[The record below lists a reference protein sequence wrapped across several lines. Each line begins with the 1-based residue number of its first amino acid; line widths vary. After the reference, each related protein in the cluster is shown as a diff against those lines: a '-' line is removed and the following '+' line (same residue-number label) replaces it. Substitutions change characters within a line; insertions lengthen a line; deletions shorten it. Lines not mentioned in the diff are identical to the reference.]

1 MSERIAYS
9 PGRAARF
16 YVPLLLQAFSQSLTY
31 PLVGAIISH
40 GADGVDGLT
49 AFSLGQVIM
58 FMIGALG
65 GGLIMT
71 GMVFAKTR
79 EGLASFRRLNT
90 LMMMVLL
97 TIQMFV
103 CIHPIDTFF
112 FERLLNLSPHL
123 AEIARRTTF
132 FGVVMQAA
140 FFLRNVPLVL
150 LFNAYA
156 SFEANLATAA
166 RIALTFAFTLTFP
179 RMGWVGPDWGLF
191 ALTVPVVLE
200 WLLSEVFA
208 AKYERRLVGGATDG
222 VLAQFKFTMPLSIGS
237 CLLAVSPFMTA
248 AFVGR
253 AANPTDMLAIHYV
266 TLGIANPVSFAALR
280 MQAVSIQF
288 PPEWPGDRRLLR
300 FALVVGL
307 LLGIIP
313 LVFATPLIGG
323 WYYGGCQNIPPR
335 ILGTTRFVSFL
346 YSFICVI
353 HAVRGR
359 VEGLAAIRKRPSAVM
374 AGQVGYFVA
383 LVIVLALTLPLG
395 IPGWAMA
402 VIAIYVAPVAA
413 TAATYAGLGRG
424 GKENRDAA
432 GGNGIIRGVGE
443 ERIHATEDL
452 KDGCR

>member
-1 MSERIAYS
+1 MNAVTYS

-31 PLVGAIISH
+31 PLVGSITSH
-40 GADGVDGLT
+40 GPDGVAALT
-49 AFSLGQVIM
+49 AFSLGQVIQ

-65 GGLIMT
+65 GGLVMT
-71 GMVFAKTR
+71 GMVFAKTK
-79 EGLASFRRLNT
+79 EGLASFRRLNA
-90 LMMMVLL
+90 LMMAALL
-97 TIQMFV
+97 SAQALV
-103 CIHPIDTFF
+103 CVHPIDTFI

-132 FGVVMQAA
+132 FGIVMQAG
-140 FFLRNVPLVL
+140 FFLRNVPLVV

-166 RIALTFAFTLTFP
+166 RIALTFAFAVVFP
-179 RMGWVGPDWGLF
+179 HIGWTGPDWGLW
-191 ALTVPVVLE
+191 ALTVPVLLE
-200 WLLSEVFA
+200 WILSEVFA
-208 AKYERRLVGGATDG
+208 AKYERRLESGEAASVGTQFRFTVPLALGAG
-222 VLAQFKFTMPLSIGS
+222 
-237 CLLAVSPFMTA
+237 LLAVSPFMTA

-288 PPEWPGDRRLLR
+288 PPEWTGDRRLLR
-300 FALVVGL
+300 FAVVAGL

-313 LVFATPLIGG
+313 LAFSTPLIGN

-359 VEGLAAIRKRPSAVM
+359 VEGLAALRKRPSAVM
-374 AGQVGYFVA
+374 AGQFAYFGA
-383 LVIVLALTLPLG
+383 LVVVLAATLPMGL
-395 IPGWAMA
+395 PGWAMA
-402 VIAIYVAPVAA
+402 VTAIYIAPVAA
-413 TAATYAGLGRG
+413 TVATYAW
-424 GKENRDAA
+424 
-432 GGNGIIRGVGE
+432 
-443 ERIHATEDL
+443 L
-452 KDGCR
+452 KRR

>member
-1 MSERIAYS
+1 MNGKVTYS

-40 GADGVDGLT
+40 GPDGVDGLT

-79 EGLASFRRLNT
+79 EGLASFRRLNA
-90 LMMMVLL
+90 LMMAVLL
-97 TIQMFV
+97 SAQMLV

-123 AEIARRTTF
+123 AVIARRTTF
-132 FGVVMQAA
+132 FGVVMQGA

-156 SFEANLATAA
+156 SFEANLATVA
-166 RIALTFAFTLTFP
+166 RIALTFVFTLTFP
-179 RMGWVGPDWGLF
+179 RIGWVGPDWGLL

-200 WLLSEVFA
+200 WLLSEAFA
-208 AKYERRLVGGATDG
+208 VRYRRRLESGPTEG
-222 VLAQFKFTMPLSIGS
+222 VLAQFRFTVPLSIGS
-237 CLLAVSPFMTA
+237 CLLAISPFMTA

-253 AANPTDMLAIHYV
+253 AAAPTDMLAIHYV

-300 FALVVGL
+300 FAVVAGL
-307 LLGIIP
+307 LLGLIP
-313 LVFATPLIGG
+313 LAFATSLIGN

-346 YSFICVI
+346 YTFICVI

-359 VEGLAAIRKRPSAVM
+359 VEGLAAIRKRPKAVM

-383 LVIVLALTLPLG
+383 LVVALAVTLPMG

-413 TAATYAGLGRG
+413 TAATYAGLRWGTASEYR
-424 GKENRDAA
+424 K
-432 GGNGIIRGVGE
+432 
-443 ERIHATEDL
+443 
-452 KDGCR
+452 

>member
-1 MSERIAYS
+1 MNAVTYS

-31 PLVGAIISH
+31 PLVGSITSH
-40 GADGVDGLT
+40 GPDGVAALT
-49 AFSLGQVIM
+49 AFSLGQVIQ

-65 GGLIMT
+65 GGLVMT

-79 EGLASFRRLNT
+79 EGLASFRRLNA
-90 LMMMVLL
+90 LMMAALL
-97 TIQMFV
+97 SAQALV
-103 CIHPIDTFF
+103 CVHPIDTFI

-132 FGVVMQAA
+132 FGIVMQAG
-140 FFLRNVPLVL
+140 FFLRNVPLVV

-166 RIALTFAFTLTFP
+166 RIALTFAFAVVFP
-179 RMGWVGPDWGLF
+179 HIGWTGPDWGLC
-191 ALTVPVVLE
+191 ALTVPVLLE
-200 WLLSEVFA
+200 WILSEVFA
-208 AKYERRLVGGATDG
+208 AKYERRLESGEAASVGTQFRFTVPLALGAG
-222 VLAQFKFTMPLSIGS
+222 
-237 CLLAVSPFMTA
+237 LLAVSPFMTA

-288 PPEWPGDRRLLR
+288 PPEWTGDRRLLR
-300 FALVVGL
+300 FAVVAGL

-313 LVFATPLIGG
+313 LAFSTPLIGN

-359 VEGLAAIRKRPSAVM
+359 VEGLAALRKRPSAVM
-374 AGQVGYFVA
+374 AGQFAYFGA
-383 LVIVLALTLPLG
+383 LVVVLAATLPMDL
-395 IPGWAMA
+395 PGWAMA
-402 VIAIYVAPVAA
+402 VTAIYIAPVAA
-413 TAATYAGLGRG
+413 TVATYAW
-424 GKENRDAA
+424 
-432 GGNGIIRGVGE
+432 
-443 ERIHATEDL
+443 L
-452 KDGCR
+452 KRR

>member
-1 MSERIAYS
+1 MNAVAYS
-9 PGRAARF
+9 HGRATRF

-31 PLVGAIISH
+31 PLVGSITSH
-40 GADGVDGLT
+40 GPDGVDALT

-79 EGLASFRRLNT
+79 EGLASFRRLNF
-90 LMMMVLL
+90 LMMAVLL
-97 TIQMFV
+97 SVQALV
-103 CIHPIDTFF
+103 CLHPIDTFF

-123 AEIARRTTF
+123 ATIARRTTF
-132 FGVVMQAA
+132 FGIVMQGA

-156 SFEANLATAA
+156 SFEANLATLV
-166 RIALTFAFTLTFP
+166 RITLTFAFAVVFP
-179 RMGWVGPDWGLF
+179 RLGWTGPDWGLF
-191 ALTVPVVLE
+191 ALTVPVILE
-200 WLLSEVFA
+200 WLLSEAFA
-208 AKYERRLVGGATDG
+208 VKYGRKLESGASDG
-222 VLAQFKFTMPLSIGS
+222 VMTQLRFTLPLSVGS

-253 AANPTDMLAIHYV
+253 AAAPTDMLAIHYV

-280 MQAVSIQF
+280 MQAVAIQF

-300 FALVVGL
+300 FAAVAGL
-307 LLGIIP
+307 LLGVIP
-313 LVFATPLIGG
+313 LAFSTPLIGN
-323 WYYGGCQNIPPR
+323 WYYGCCQNIHPR
-335 ILGTTRFVSFL
+335 ILGTTRLVSFI

-359 VEGLAAIRKRPSAVM
+359 VEGLAALRKRPAAVM

-383 LVIVLALTLPLG
+383 LVLTLAVTLPLG
-395 IPGWAMA
+395 VPGWAMA
-402 VIAIYVAPVAA
+402 VIAIYVAPVVA
-413 TAATYAGLGRG
+413 TLAIYGWLRVPAH
-424 GKENRDAA
+424 
-432 GGNGIIRGVGE
+432 
-443 ERIHATEDL
+443 ERPRES
-452 KDGCR
+452 